1 MKHSSNQSSKN
12 KNDNIKTV
20 LNPTLGGDKGGRVLI
35 ITYYWPPS
43 GGAGVQRW
51 VKFTKY
57 LRDFGW
63 EPIIYTPEN
72 PEFPSTDHSFEKD
85 IPANVEVIRTKIWEP
100 YDIYRLVT
108 GKKNEKIAAGFISEN
123 KKQGFK
129 DKLSI
134 WIRGNFLIPDPRR
147 FWIRPSVK
155 FLNQYLNQH
164 PVDAIITTG
173 PPHSMHMI
181 GLGLKQKNKNLK
193 WIADF
198 RDPWTNIDFYKDL
211 NLTFI
216 ADKIHHYQER
226 KVVQSADA
234 VLVVSKGME
243 QEFKELKP
251 RNLHVIP
258 NGYDTADTDNL
269 EFPLDEKFTISHIG
283 TLNAARN
290 PKTLWKAL
298 SLLMHENDSFK
309 KDLQIQLVGKVDFSV
324 LEDIQQLGMNDN
336 LLKIDYIPHQEAI
349 QKQKSSQLLLLLI
362 NNSGNAAGI
371 LTGKFFEY
379 LAAKRPIIGFGPS
392 NGDAAEVLNA
402 TGAGVMVDF
411 DDVENASAKILA
423 YYAQYKNKTLIVNS
437 TSIEQ
442 YSRKSL
448 TGELVEVLNKLI
460 E

>member
-1 MKHSSNQSSKN
+1 MKK
-12 KNDNIKTV
+12 
-20 LNPTLGGDKGGRVLI
+20 VLI

-57 LRDFGW
+57 LREFGW

-72 PEFPSTDHSFEKD
+72 PEFPSIDHSFEKD
-85 IPANVEVIRTKIWEP
+85 IPTDVQVIKKKIWEP
-100 YDIYRLVT
+100 YNLYRLAT
-108 GKKNEKIAAGFISEN
+108 GKKDEKINAGFISEN

-155 FLNQYLNQH
+155 FLQQYLNQN

-181 GLGLKQKNKNLK
+181 GLGLKQKNSNFK

-211 NLTFI
+211 NLSFI
-216 ADKIHHYQER
+216 SDKIHHYYEQ
-226 KVVQSADA
+226 KVVQAADA
-234 VLVVSKGME
+234 VIVVSKGME
-243 QEFKELKP
+243 QEFIELKP
-251 RNLHVIP
+251 KFLQVIP
-258 NGYDTADTDNL
+258 NGYDDADTDQL
-269 EFPLDEKFTISHIG
+269 EYKLDDKFTISHIG

-298 SLLMHENDSFK
+298 SALIQENDKFK
-309 KDLQIQLVGKVDFSV
+309 KDLIIQLVGKVDFSV
-324 LEDIQQLGMNDN
+324 LEDIQHYGLTEN
-336 LLKIDYIPHQEAI
+336 LVKIDYIPHQQAVE
-349 QKQKSSQLLLLLI
+349 KQKSSQLLLLLI

-371 LTGKFFEY
+371 LTGKFYEY
-379 LAAKRPIIGFGPS
+379 LAAKRPILGFGPI
-392 NGDAAEVLNA
+392 NGDAAEVLNS

-411 DDVENASAKILA
+411 EGVETAKAKISA
-423 YYAQYKNKTLIVNS
+423 YYAQYQNNTLIIDS
-437 TSIEQ
+437 KSIEQ

-448 TGELVEVLNKLI
+448 TGEFAAVLNKLTSN
-460 E
+460 